1 MEKAPLVVIALW
13 LLVFSSGKTIADTKV
28 NNDAK
33 DYIVATVD
41 GTTITNSTVINFYK
55 RLPVQYRTTSFENL
69 FDSIFCFSIF
79 TFASFFCS
87 EILCSAK
94 LIASFI
100 SLSN

>member
-41 GTTITNSTVINFYK
+41 VTTITNSTEINFYK

-69 FDSIFCFSIF
+69 RRSENNLLPQILT
-79 TFASFFCS
+79 TFGNYCQYFW
-87 EILCSAK
+87 K
-94 LIASFI
+94 T
-100 SLSN
+100 